1 MPGGLDSFESPIS
14 SWNASET
21 GYNLR
26 KFITDERLV
35 DIGSGN
41 TNALWPWFRYGEV
54 LLNYAEALYFL
65 GNEAGCREYINMIR
79 NRSSVQMPPGY
90 RKRPGA
96 F

>member
-1 MPGGLDSFESPIS
+1 VGRTVEAFVPGGLDSFESPIS

-54 LLNYAEALYFL
+54 Y
-65 GNEAGCREYINMIR
+65 
-79 NRSSVQMPPGY
+79 
-90 RKRPGA
+90 
-96 F
+96 